1 MIMNTMTR
9 WLVFSSL
16 AMVPVWANAA
26 TPTLGEVMDASG
38 INVSGY
44 ADTSYTYSSRGRTT
58 GRIFDTE
65 PNSFNVNMLGLSISK
80 LPEEGFGGAV
90 VLNAGPDANI
100 TASGGTGNKDE
111 FDVQQA
117 YVNYASGN
125 SSIEFGKFATLDGAE
140 VIESKDNLNFSR
152 SILFGYAIP
161 FTHTGVRFNYAMGG
175 AWSFVAGINN
185 GWDNLKDDNK
195 SKSVELQA
203 HYTPSDIWNI
213 SVQTMSGDEQVN
225 GYASSSAQGTRN
237 LVDIVATLNASDALS
252 FVLNIDSGS
261 QDNAVNGNSKAKW
274 SGVALYANYVISDK
288 WRTAARIESF
298 NDKDGYR
305 TGLVQKWK
313 EATLTLAYASSKNVE
328 LRGEVRRDSSDKAF
342 FAQDTGTNS
351 KSQNTLA
358 FEAIYKF

>member
-1 MIMNTMTR
+1 MKMMTR
-9 WLVFSSL
+9 WLISGSL

-26 TPTLGEVMDASG
+26 TPTLGEVLDASG

-44 ADTSYTYSSRGRTT
+44 VDTSYTYSAQGKTT
-58 GRIFDTE
+58 GRIFDTQ

-80 LPEEGFGGAV
+80 LPTKGFGGAV
-90 VLNAGPDANI
+90 VLNAGPDADV
-100 TASGGTGNKDE
+100 TASGGTGNTDE

-125 SSIEFGKFATLDGAE
+125 SSVMFGKFATLDGAE

-161 FTHTGVRFNYAMGG
+161 FTHTGVRVSYANGG
-175 AWSFVAGINN
+175 AWSFIAGINN

-195 SKSVELQA
+195 SKSLELHA
-203 HYTPSDIWNI
+203 SYAPSDVWNV

-225 GYASSSAQGTRN
+225 GYGTTGPQGNRT
-237 LVDIVATLNASDALS
+237 LLDIVATLNASDNLS

-261 QDNAVNGNSKAKW
+261 QENAVGGNSKATW
-274 SGVALYANYVISDK
+274 SGAAFYANYVVSSK

-298 NDKDGYR
+298 DDKDGYR
-305 TGLVQKWK
+305 TGSVQKWK
-313 EATLTLAYASSKNVE
+313 EATLTLAYTSSKNVE

-342 FAQDTGTNS
+342 FAQDNGTMR
-351 KSQNTLA
+351 KTQNTLA

>member
-1 MIMNTMTR
+1 MKTMTR
-9 WLVFSSL
+9 WLISGSL

-26 TPTLGEVMDASG
+26 APTLGEVLDASG
-38 INVSGY
+38 IEVSGY
-44 ADTSYTYSSRGRTT
+44 ADTSYTYSTQGRTT

-80 LPEEGFGGAV
+80 LSKEGFGGAV
-90 VLNAGPDANI
+90 VLNAGSD
-100 TASGGTGNKDE
+100 TGVSASGGSGNSGN

-125 SSIEFGKFATLDGAE
+125 SSVMFGKFATLDGAE

-161 FTHTGVRFNYAMGG
+161 FTHTGVRASYATGG
-175 AWSFVAGINN
+175 AWTFTAGINN

-203 HYTPSDIWNI
+203 HYAPSDIWDI
-213 SVQTMSGDEQVN
+213 SVQTMSGNEQVN
-225 GYASSSAQGTRN
+225 GYGIGPEGNRS

-261 QDNAVNGNSKAKW
+261 QKNALNGTGTAKW
-274 SGVALYANYVISDK
+274 SGVALYANYVIADK

-313 EATLTLAYASSKNVE
+313 EATLTLAYAPSKNIE
-328 LRGEVRRDSSDKAF
+328 LRGEVRRDSSDVNYFAKA
-342 FAQDTGTNS
+342 DGS
-351 KSQNTLA
+351 KGKSQNTLA
-358 FEAIYKF
+358 FEAIYMF